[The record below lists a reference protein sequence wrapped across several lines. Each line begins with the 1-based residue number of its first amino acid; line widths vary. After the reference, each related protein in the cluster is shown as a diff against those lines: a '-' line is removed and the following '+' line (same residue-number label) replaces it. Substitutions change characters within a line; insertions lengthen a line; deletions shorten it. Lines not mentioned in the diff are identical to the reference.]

1 MGNII
6 TRLNPHKTDI
16 LSFLSSVAI
25 TGLVIRSIL
34 LNAAQRAKILETIK
48 NEQRTFKERSNEVY
62 LTEYDKSS
70 FTKNNQ
76 KYPIYKIV
84 VTGGPCGGKSTS
96 FERIRNVFT
105 EKGFRVLCIPEI
117 MTMVVLGGASGL
129 VPRLNENELI
139 RY

>member
-6 TRLNPHKTDI
+6 TTLNTHQTSI
-16 LSFLSSVAI
+16 VSFLTSLAI
-25 TGLVIRSIL
+25 TTCIIRSIR
-34 LNAAQRAKILETIK
+34 LNAAQRTKILQTIY
-48 NEQRTFKERSNEVY
+48 NEQRTAKETKNEVY
-62 LTEYDKSS
+62 LTEFDKSS
-70 FTKNNQ
+70 FLKNNQ

-105 EKGFRVLCIPEI
+105 EKGFRVLCVPEI

-129 VPRLNENELI
+129 VPRLN
-139 RY
+139 